1 MTYSVSGEAAQE
13 ISDAVAFYK
22 DHAGPAVAKA
32 FLDEFVRVA
41 RLVDTSPGLG
51 TPTVGGRR
59 FFPLRRFPYSIIYR
73 PGAGGVRIVVVA
85 HQHRRP
91 GYWRGRT

>member
-13 ISDAVAFYK
+13 ISEAVAFYK
-22 DHAGPAVAKA
+22 DHAGTAVAKA
-32 FLDEFVRVA
+32 FLDEIVRVA

-51 TPTVGGRR
+51 TLTVGGRR
-59 FFPLRRFPYSIIYR
+59 LFPLRRFPYSIIYR
-73 PGAGGVRIVVVA
+73 SGEGGVQVVVMA